1 MDTAPSIIVTMQN
14 IKGLHARAAAKFV
27 KTVEQH
33 QADVIVYRVEA
44 GHTAEAEEFDG
55 PINGTSLLGLM
66 MLAADKGTKLQLTAT
81 GVQAT
86 QVLDALQRL
95 IDEKF
100 GEE

>member
-1 MDTAPSIIVTMQN
+1 MALHSTVVTIQN

-33 QADVIVYRVEA
+33 DAIVTVLRVEA

-55 PINGTSLLGLM
+55 PISGNSLLGLM
-66 MLAADKGTKLQLTAT
+66 MLAADKGTKLEISAEGPGAPAAIQ
-81 GVQAT
+81 
-86 QVLDALQRL
+86 ALQTL